1 MATCGCPRQ
10 GGCRGAVPP
19 LRVYPQFGAHHPPLL
34 CPPSP
39 SAPLIPPPI
48 ASIIS
53 PAEGGGGW
61 GWGGA
66 KAAGVSIPIAAP
78 GCCRCGDTGDSQEPG
93 PRCHHHWGGKQST
106 SHLPRYP
113 PGAGVRRQ
121 GGGQQ
126 APKTFT
132 AAPTPPLAKVGSF
145 SPGMVRRG
153 ETEARGRGVPAL
165 VLGRW
170 EGPRRVLFPPKSL
183 PFSAPPDSSPR
194 VLPRCRMW
202 LCQAASLHPKRLLQL
217 ITPPN
222 PRCPAPNHTVVPP
235 PPPENLTLPTQHPK
249 TPQILP
255 PKMTRASGPAIR
267 PHHPRHGRKATS
279 HGIARNK
286 RPPSTE
292 KHGVGGRKDVLSR
305 PPSAPNKAAL
315 FLAKVKARATSSR
328 AFSTHI
334 CICTIWVSCRGFGAF
349 QTCLNCYFV
358 RSAKSPADTSP
369 GINNA

>member
-121 GGGQQ
+121 GGGATGTQNLHRS
-126 APKTFT
+126 PH
-132 AAPTPPLAKVGSF
+132 PPPSQRWGASALGWSGEGKLRHGEGESQPLFWGGGKV
-145 SPGMVRRG
+145 PGG
-153 ETEARGRGVPAL
+153 CCS
-165 VLGRW
+165 
-170 EGPRRVLFPPKSL
+170 PPKSL

-235 PPPENLTLPTQHPK
+235 PPSRKPD
-249 TPQILP
+249 P
-255 PKMTRASGPAIR
+255 PYPA
-267 PHHPRHGRKATS
+267 P
-279 HGIARNK
+279 
-286 RPPSTE
+286 
-292 KHGVGGRKDVLSR
+292 
-305 PPSAPNKAAL
+305 
-315 FLAKVKARATSSR
+315 
-328 AFSTHI
+328 
-334 CICTIWVSCRGFGAF
+334 
-349 QTCLNCYFV
+349 
-358 RSAKSPADTSP
+358 
-369 GINNA
+369 

>member
-113 PGAGVRRQ
+113 PGAGVRRR
-121 GGGQQ
+121 GGGN
-126 APKTFT
+126 
-132 AAPTPPLAKVGSF
+132 
-145 SPGMVRRG
+145 R
-153 ETEARGRGVPAL
+153 
-165 VLGRW
+165 
-170 EGPRRVLFPPKSL
+170 
-183 PFSAPPDSSPR
+183 
-194 VLPRCRMW
+194 
-202 LCQAASLHPKRLLQL
+202 HPKPSPQ
-217 ITPPN
+217 
-222 PRCPAPNHTVVPP
+222 PP
-235 PPPENLTLPTQHPK
+235 PPPSQRWGASALGWSGEGKLRHGEGESQPLFWGGGKVPGGCCSPPNPSLSQP
-249 TPQILP
+249 PQIPPPGSCRAAGCGFARLP
-255 PKMTRASGPAIR
+255 HYTQRDCYNSSHPPTRAAQPQITLS
-267 PHHPRHGRKATS
+267 S
-279 HGIARNK
+279 
-286 RPPSTE
+286 PPPLQKT
-292 KHGVGGRKDVLSR
+292 
-305 PPSAPNKAAL
+305 
-315 FLAKVKARATSSR
+315 
-328 AFSTHI
+328 
-334 CICTIWVSCRGFGAF
+334 
-349 QTCLNCYFV
+349 
-358 RSAKSPADTSP
+358 
-369 GINNA
+369 

>member
-66 KAAGVSIPIAAP
+66 KATGVSIPIAAP

-235 PPPENLTLPTQHPK
+235 PPRKPD
-249 TPQILP
+249 P
-255 PKMTRASGPAIR
+255 PYPA
-267 PHHPRHGRKATS
+267 P
-279 HGIARNK
+279 
-286 RPPSTE
+286 
-292 KHGVGGRKDVLSR
+292 
-305 PPSAPNKAAL
+305 
-315 FLAKVKARATSSR
+315 
-328 AFSTHI
+328 
-334 CICTIWVSCRGFGAF
+334 
-349 QTCLNCYFV
+349 
-358 RSAKSPADTSP
+358 
-369 GINNA
+369 